1 MQEITIG
8 KTYRH
13 YKGNVYKIIALGRHS
28 ETLEDMVVYQSV
40 ETGEVWVRPKAM
52 WNDVIPQSLSHKGL
66 RENSAEADQESQD
79 NTGVLQLSADNLST
93 CVAVTSETAGA
104 EVHSEVDLA
113 LQDKPVDDKL
123 STDNRS
129 TCVALR
135 FTLL

>member
-1 MQEITIG
+1 MQEITVG
-8 KTYRH
+8 KKYRH

-40 ETGEVWVRPKAM
+40 ETGEVWVRPKSM
-52 WNDVIPQSLSHKGL
+52 WNEVIETPHPRPLSHKG
-66 RENSAEADQESQD
+66 RGEN
-79 NTGVLQLSADNLST
+79 
-93 CVAVTSETAGA
+93 C
-104 EVHSEVDLA
+104 SEVDLA
-113 LQDKPVDDKL
+113 LQDKPVEGKL

>member
-52 WNDVIPQSLSHKGL
+52 WNDKISQDAGNAYS
-66 RENSAEADQESQD
+66 EADQSLQAKLVD
-79 NTGVLQLSADNLST
+79 KQLSTDNRST

-113 LQDKPVDDKL
+113 LQAKLVDKQL